1 MKTTIPKLRRIVR
14 KTLKESLNANGMDP
28 VHLSGLKDWITQA
41 TEDGM
46 EEDYETTV
54 ASYMEACADEGD
66 PVTQE
71 FVEDHLEELLNNDGE
86 IEDYGGLIINADLY
100 DEMEEDE
107 DY

>member
-14 KTLKESLNANGMDP
+14 KTLVESLNANGIDQK
-28 VHLSGLKDWITQA
+28 HLGDLKDWITQA

-46 EEDYETTV
+46 EEDYDTTV
-54 ASYMEACADEGD
+54 ASYMEACADDGD
-66 PVTQE
+66 PVTQQ
-71 FVEDHLEELLNNDGE
+71 FVEAHLEELLMNDGE
-86 IEDYGGLIINADLY
+86 IDDYGGDIINVDLY

>member
-1 MKTTIPKLRRIVR
+1 
-14 KTLKESLNANGMDP
+14 
-28 VHLSGLKDWITQA
+28 
-41 TEDGM
+41 M

-86 IEDYGGLIINADLY
+86 IEDYGDLIINADLY